1 MPSSEAIAGTAK
13 CRRQCIASDPG
24 RISFSE
30 SHSTCNAKPR
40 HQAALRRPPRCT
52 WPEQDKHSVM
62 MLQSQQN
69 ALYWTQRAE
78 PHNCEHGGLYRATL
92 GKNDMRKLTDSWN
105 HSARQLCI
113 DPLSRQ
119 VFIYGELLPYDGA
132 IWR

>member
-62 MLQSQQN
+62 MLQAHRKGEVVPVFGDLDGDGVRDCVIRLDNGNREMSQ
-69 ALYWTQRAE
+69 
-78 PHNCEHGGLYRATL
+78 
-92 GKNDMRKLTDSWN
+92 
-105 HSARQLCI
+105 
-113 DPLSRQ
+113 DPGIP
-119 VFIYGELLPYDGA
+119 VELEAFTSY
-132 IWR
+132 

>member
-1 MPSSEAIAGTAK
+1 
-13 CRRQCIASDPG
+13 
-24 RISFSE
+24 
-30 SHSTCNAKPR
+30 
-40 HQAALRRPPRCT
+40 
-52 WPEQDKHSVM
+52 M

-132 IWR
+132 IWRCSLDGAGLVRLVLGAGYGGIAVAYVPADEQAIARKP